1 MNVEESIPVLEN
13 SSPSS
18 IAISEFS
25 RDVDYNTSD
34 LDLDE
39 RDEPLLNVELDCLVT
54 TVASGQGIDENVCDN
69 AGIKIPDSSDSMART
84 KQTNRKGQDQNAQRR
99 AQKLVPAVAGK
110 EPRDFSKGKGKG
122 GRKGNKIVANT
133 LAIGRRRRVAKG
145 KCPVMKKNSQLPV
158 ERRRK
163 YRPGTRSLME
173 IWYYQ
178 KRVGLICSRRC
189 FNLLIREVANDL
201 HFADKRWQGS
211 AIEAI
216 QEAAEIYLT
225 TLLEDTNL
233 CCIHRKHVTIEPKDM
248 QLARRIRNEDTVYL

>member
-1 MNVEESIPVLEN
+1 MNTEESIPVLEH

-25 RDVDYNTSD
+25 QDVDYNTSD

-39 RDEPLLNVELDCLVT
+39 CDEPLLNVELSCPVT
-54 TVASGQGIDENVCDN
+54 TVASGQGIDGNVCND
-69 AGIKIPDSSDSMART
+69 ASTKIHDSSDSMART

-110 EPRDFSKGKGKG
+110 EPRDFSKSKS

-145 KCPVMKKNSQLPV
+145 KCPVMRKNSQLPV

-189 FNLLIREVANDL
+189 FNLLIREVANDYI
-201 HFADKRWQGS
+201 FADKRWQSS
-211 AIEAI
+211 ALEAI
-216 QEAAEIYLT
+216 
-225 TLLEDTNL
+225 
-233 CCIHRKHVTIEPKDM
+233 
-248 QLARRIRNEDTVYL
+248 